1 MAKQQPNLSV
11 TWFGHSA
18 FLLESPRGKKVLID
32 PWLDN
37 PRAPAGAKDSVSAD
51 LILVSHG
58 HSDHVGN
65 TVDIAKRTGATVA
78 VIYELHLYFQSHGVR
93 TTGFNKGGTL
103 TMDGVSIT
111 MVDAKH
117 SGDLD
122 VGTSVIP
129 GGEAAGFVIRFE
141 NGFTVYHAGDT
152 SVFGDMKLI
161 GSLYKPHAA
170 LLPIGG
176 LYTMDPLQAALAC
189 KLINPARY
197 IIGMHYGTFPALT
210 GTPADLKK
218 KLPTPLRKKVLEL
231 LPGKAVSLV

>member
-1 MAKQQPNLSV
+1 MAKQQPKLSV

-18 FLLESPRGKKVLID
+18 FLLESPSGKKVLID

-37 PRAPAGAKDSVSAD
+37 PLAPAGAKDSVSAD
-51 LILVSHG
+51 FILVSHG

-65 TVDIAKRTGATVA
+65 AVEIAKRTEATVVA
-78 VIYELHLYFQSHGVR
+78 IYELHLYFQSQGVR

-103 TMDGVSIT
+103 TLDGVSVT

-117 SGDLD
+117 SGNID
-122 VGTSVIP
+122 VGASVVP

-141 NGFTVYHAGDT
+141 NGFTAYHAGDT

-161 GSLYKPHAA
+161 GSLYKPHVA

-176 LYTMDPLQAALAC
+176 LYTMDPHQAALAC
-189 KLINPARY
+189 KLVNPSRY
-197 IIGMHYGTFPALT
+197 IIGMHYGTFPVLT
-210 GTPADLKK
+210 GNPADLKK
-218 KLPTPLRKKVLEL
+218 QLSPLLRKKVVEL
-231 LPGKAVSLV
+231 VPGKTVSLV